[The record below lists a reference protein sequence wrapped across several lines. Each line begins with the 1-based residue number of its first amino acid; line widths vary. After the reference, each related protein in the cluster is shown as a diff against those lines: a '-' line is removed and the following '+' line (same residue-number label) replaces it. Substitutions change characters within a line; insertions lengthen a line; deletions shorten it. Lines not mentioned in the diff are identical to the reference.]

1 MSSLDSEVL
10 DKFVPPDP
18 ISSLRR
24 VEALYGAL
32 AESEQDGIIGGDP
45 NYAMYYTPEELSG
58 FTTNNPDNKKRYLAA
73 VCVDLTSEEPAP
85 EDVEIEVQ
93 FLRESMVADL
103 GYAYYRWKGPDH
115 SITWRGAKGGS
126 EWEQVANYCKSCLT
140 QWTSADGNEPAVR
153 EATDNH
159 PDAWI
164 VEELRKL
171 GCDNAVQDRIET
183 QLEQKYTDDERVVAT
198 VKLKLDPTQI
208 ERSEVMDGIGWY
220 YPGWVDVLNAGMKAR
235 KDDKLATKNLNSASK
250 GGSTCLVTDEQTE
263 VFGTVE
269 DPLAL
274 FTVQHAEKFP
284 EMEKGLSWQNH
295 AVSSDA
301 ALLLQSGAS
310 LIEAC
315 QTTRNGLQVFTLPY
329 FHTTTERRAEALYA
343 ALDDAERRDWD
354 ATDQH
359 PMQRLEQQV
368 GENGTEEDR
377 EALRFYTISRR
388 NDSGDINVIHEVPDV
403 SLYEPREVARG
414 HQTVLQET
422 SAFGPDGAFELE
434 TEWSPITDQTSE
446 VEVTNEIV
454 SGRYTWGTL
463 PSSGEDGAGTD
474 DLQEWLTYAILTGQS
489 VPVDRLLS
497 GYVERLR
504 EERRDDEEQ
513 RHPHKHVKTQFAQ
526 LEALATA
533 GRLTAPPNRTELT
546 TPPAR
551 MTDIITTDNIEQRG
565 EELSRIDVRRYRL
578 EQFLADR
585 EGFTDRDRR
594 SAFLTGVLVGMLA
607 HHQRSEREMNRTLID
622 QHPPD
627 QITLDRLVRMW
638 PDLVQKTSVYAA
650 DVDWAGETL
659 FPEVLEAQVETLAH
673 PDSWDL
679 PLQDVRFF
687 YALGVS
693 YGQRADSR
701 AYETHERLTADSEK
715 TVD

>member
-32 AESEQDGIIGGDP
+32 AESMGSVVGGDP
-45 NYAMYYTPEELSG
+45 DYALYYTPGELSN
-58 FTTNNPDNKKRYLAA
+58 FTTDNPSETKRYLLS
-73 VCVDLTSEEPAP
+73 VCVDVTVDQPTVN
-85 EDVEIEVQ
+85 DVHVEVEY
-93 FLRESMVADL
+93 LRPKHVDRL
-103 GYAYYRWKGPDH
+103 GFARYPWGRGIDH
-115 SITWRGAKGGS
+115 SITRRGAKSGS
-126 EWEQVANYCKSCLT
+126 GADTATTYCIDCLER
-140 QWTSADGNEPAVR
+140 WTNADGREPAVGAV
-153 EATDNH
+153 ATSH
-159 PDAWI
+159 PDGWI
-164 VEELRKL
+164 IKSLQQL
-171 GCDNAVQDRIET
+171 GSDEAVQSKIRNEV
-183 QLEQKYTDDERVVAT
+183 EQKYTDDGRVVAT
-198 VKLKLDPTQI
+198 VRLKIDPASVDGLP
-208 ERSEVMDGIGWY
+208 RSGQVSWY
-220 YPGWVDVLNAGMKAR
+220 YPGEVDVLNTGMKAR

-250 GGSTCLVTDEQTE
+250 GSSTCLVTDEQME

-284 EMEKGLSWQNH
+284 EMEKGRSWQNH

-310 LIEAC
+310 LVEAC

-329 FHTTTERRAEALYA
+329 FHTTNERRAEALYA
-343 ALDDAERRDWD
+343 ALDDAERRNWD

-377 EALRFYTISRR
+377 EALRFYVISRR

-403 SLYEPREVARG
+403 SLYEPREVARA

-422 SAFGPDGAFELE
+422 STFGPDGAFELE

-454 SGRYTWGTL
+454 SGRYAWGTL

-497 GYVERLR
+497 GYIERLR
-504 EERRDDEEQ
+504 EERRDDEDG
-513 RHPHKHVKTQFAQ
+513 RHPHKHLKTQFAQ
-526 LEALATA
+526 LEALATT

-551 MTDIITTDNIEQRG
+551 MTDTTTTDGIKQRG
-565 EELSRIDVRRYRL
+565 EELSRIDVRRHRL

-607 HHQRSEREMNRTLID
+607 HHQRSERGMNRTLID

-650 DVDWAGETL
+650 DVDWVGETL
-659 FPEVLEAQVETLAH
+659 FPEVIDAQVETLAH

-701 AYETHERLTADSEK
+701 AYETYERLTADSEK